1 MGRNIISSWVKDN
14 NYNYK
19 LERFT
24 WRQLAQVAQAVRSW
38 HNKRPLRLPKSC
50 PGLRESIWDALTG
63 HCHNQVDLPGHCS
76 SGQTYWTGSGAVG
89 TSQKD
94 CCRRFCQVPECCFW
108 KKLAKIKQNKKTCLW
123 FSRSGAQAFK
133 VETVTLLR
141 PISAV
146 YYLVSTW
153 TDDSM
158 SDWFFLVEFL
168 YIYVMICIWSKI
180 NL

>member
-1 MGRNIISSWVKDN
+1 MIIASWSGLLGNSWPKQLKLVAVCTIGDHCVCQRVALDWGKVFEMPWLVNIMS
-14 NYNYK
+14 
-19 LERFT
+19 
-24 WRQLAQVAQAVRSW
+24 
-38 HNKRPLRLPKSC
+38 
-50 PGLRESIWDALTG
+50 
-63 HCHNQVDLPGHCS
+63 NQVDLPGHCS
-76 SGQTYWTGSGAVG
+76 SGRTYWTGSGAVG

-108 KKLAKIKQNKKTCLW
+108 KKLATKKRTCLW

-146 YYLVSTW
+146 YYLATTW
-153 TDDSM
+153 ADVSM